1 MTEQKTLTK
10 TQIQKLTVRSV
21 DRVKY
26 VEALLEL
33 GAKGAKLSEGTVPK
47 LIMPFQA
54 ELVMEITDS
63 SQILKSTPHIIAYP
77 VDYEVYTESQLIS
90 MVWEEF
96 REAVATQGVK
106 GRDRTIMLERYLE
119 VVKKK

>member
-21 DRVKY
+21 DRAKY
-26 VEALLEL
+26 VETLLEL

-54 ELVMEITDS
+54 ELVMEITDP
-63 SQILKSTPHIIAYP
+63 SQAMKSTPTVIAYP
-77 VDYEVYTESQLIS
+77 VDYEVYTESELTS
-90 MVWEEF
+90 MVWEDF

-106 GRDRTIMLERYLE
+106 GRDRQKMLEAYLE
-119 VVKKK
+119 VVNKK

>member
-26 VEALLEL
+26 VETLLEL
-33 GAKGAKLSEGTVPK
+33 GAKGAKLSEHTVPK

-54 ELVMEITDS
+54 ELVMEITDP
-63 SQILKSTPHIIAYP
+63 SQALKSTPHIIAYP
-77 VDYEVYTESQLIS
+77 VDYEVYTKDVLES

-106 GRDRTIMLERYLE
+106 GRDRTIMLEKYLE

>member
-21 DRVKY
+21 DRAKY
-26 VEALLEL
+26 VETLLEL

-77 VDYEVYTESQLIS
+77 VDYEVYTRDTLES

>member
-1 MTEQKTLTK
+1 MTEQTTLTK
-10 TQIQKLTVRSV
+10 TQIQKLTVRCV

-26 VEALLEL
+26 VETLLEL

-47 LIMPFQA
+47 MIIPFQA

-77 VDYEVYTESQLIS
+77 VDYEVYTESQLTS
-90 MVWEEF
+90 MIWEEF

-106 GRDRTIMLERYLE
+106 GRDRRVMLERYLE

>member
-21 DRVKY
+21 DRAKY

-54 ELVMEITDS
+54 ELVMEITDP

-77 VDYEVYTESQLIS
+77 VDYEVYTKTALEG
-90 MVWEEF
+90 MVWDEF
-96 REAVATQGVK
+96 REAVATQGIK